1 MQSSRFILTGLTLAL
16 IVIGLAGCTGR
27 DMMMPTGPD
36 KDAVSATT
44 PELLLEKVARAYADR
59 DLECYAD
66 LLAEDFVFTFLPC
79 DVNDLGL
86 GSDHWGRED
95 ELISA
100 ARMFSGEPHVRG
112 DGTVVPAITAIEVLD
127 FNQDVPWEDAGDRR
141 HPGTLRAVYSMK
153 VLFVREGA
161 SDLVVDGPSIF
172 FATPVINDDGETV
185 FRLRGW
191 VDQTKVCP

>member
-1 MQSSRFILTGLTLAL
+1 MQSSRFFLTGSILSLL
-16 IVIGLAGCTGR
+16 LIGLVGCTGN
-27 DMMMPTGPD
+27 DLTLPTGPD
-36 KDAVSATT
+36 KEAVRATT
-44 PELLLEKVARAYADR
+44 PELLLEKVAQAYADR

-86 GSDHWGRED
+86 SSDHWGRED

-100 ARMFSGEPHVRG
+100 ARMFSGEPHVRD
-112 DGTVVPAITAIEVLD
+112 DGTVVPAILAIEVLE
-127 FNQDVPWEDAGDRR
+127 FHQDVPWTDAGDRE

-161 SDLVVDGPSIF
+161 GDLVVDGPCIF
-172 FATPVINDDGETV
+172 FASPVNGEDGETV
-185 FRLRGW
+185 FQLRGW

>member
-1 MQSSRFILTGLTLAL
+1 MQSSRFFPTGLTLTL
-16 IVIGLAGCTGR
+16 ILIGLAGCAGR
-27 DMMMPTGPD
+27 DLMMPNGLD
-36 KDAVSATT
+36 KEYVPATT
-44 PELLLEKVARAYADR
+44 PELLLEKVAQAYADR

-100 ARMFSGEPHVRG
+100 ARMFSGEPHVRD
-112 DGTVVPAITAIEVLD
+112 DGTVVPPILAIEVLE
-127 FNQDVPWEDAGDRR
+127 FRQDVPWEDAGDRE
-141 HPGTLRAVYSMK
+141 HPGTMRAIYSMK

-161 SDLVVDGPSIF
+161 SDLVVDGPCIF
-172 FATPVINDDGETV
+172 FASPVRNEDGQTV
-185 FRLRGW
+185 YRLRGW
-191 VDQTKVCP
+191 VDQTKVCS